1 MTTVQEARHLV
12 NAIRSLSAEA
22 HPQLFDH
29 PRGLTFLFTT
39 EMWERFSFYGMRSL
53 LVLYMTKFLLLEDH
67 SSNVIGLSTLH
78 RALEGVFGPLDVQ
91 PLSSQIWG
99 LYTGL
104 VYFTPIFGGLLADRV
119 LGQRRTVVIGAVL
132 MAFGHFMMAVEQLF
146 LFALLALILGSGC
159 FKPNISTQV
168 GGLYA
173 AGDPRRDRAY
183 SIFYVGIN
191 LGAFLAPLVCGTLGE
206 TVGWHYGFAA
216 AGVGMVIGLCIYLYA
231 LPLLPADEMHK
242 AQRKEFRSSAAKQ
255 LPHPNPPP
263 LAGERREGVERRA
276 VLALLALFVPNTL
289 FWAAYEQMGNTIIL
303 WADDYTDRSIDALH
317 LFGLTAQIPTTWFL
331 AVNPF
336 MIFAFTPFVVALW
349 ARQAARGAEPST
361 ITKMAYGCFGVA
373 IAYLIMVAAALSVS
387 DTAVSSVSANA
398 SWLWLLA
405 YFVVIT
411 IAELYLSP
419 VGLSYV
425 TKVAPARLIS
435 LMMGV
440 WLATSFTGG
449 FLSGY
454 IGSFWSRMAKP
465 EFFLLVAGVAALAG
479 VMIWGCRWVVRE
491 VEKN

>member
-1 MTTVQEARHLV
+1 MDRHLADSV
-12 NAIRSLSAEA
+12 QSSQPVSARGE
-22 HPQLFDH
+22 LFGH

-39 EMWERFSFYGMRSL
+39 EMWERFSYYGMRSL
-53 LVLYMTKFLLLEDH
+53 LVLYMTKFLLLSDH
-67 SSNVIGLSTLH
+67 FGNVIGLASLKH
-78 RALEGVFGPLDVQ
+78 ALEAVFGPLDVQ

-104 VYFTPIFGGLLADRV
+104 VYFTPIFGGLLADRL
-119 LGQRRTVVIGAVL
+119 LGQRRTVIIGAVL
-132 MAFGHFMMAVEQLF
+132 MAFGHFMMASERLF
-146 LFALLALILGSGC
+146 LFALTALILGSGC

-206 TVGWHYGFAA
+206 GVGWHYGFAA

-231 LPLLPADEMHK
+231 LPLLPTDETHK
-242 AQRKEFRSSAAKQ
+242 VQAVQVARK
-255 LPHPNPPP
+255 P
-263 LAGERREGVERRA
+263 LDHDERTA
-276 VLALLALFVPNTL
+276 VFALLALFVPNTL

-303 WADDYTDRSIDALH
+303 WADAYTDRSLDPLH
-317 LFGLTAQIPTTWFL
+317 LFESGAEIPTTWFL

-349 ARQAARGAEPST
+349 ARQAARGAEPPT

-373 IAYLIMVAAALSVS
+373 AANLIMVAAALYALGW
-387 DTAVSSVSANA
+387 TGGGSATGAAGKA
-398 SWLWLLA
+398 SWLWLFA

-411 IAELYLSP
+411 LGELYLSP
-419 VGLSYV
+419 VGLSFV
-425 TKVAPARLIS
+425 TTVAPARLIS

-454 IGSFWSRMAKP
+454 IGSFWSRMGKP
-465 EFFLLVAGVAALAG
+465 EFFLLVAGVAAIAG
-479 VMIWGCRWVVRE
+479 VMIWRLTWVVRGSNE
-491 VEKN
+491 ITG

>member
-1 MTTVQEARHLV
+1 
-12 NAIRSLSAEA
+12 
-22 HPQLFDH
+22 
-29 PRGLTFLFTT
+29 
-39 EMWERFSFYGMRSL
+39 
-53 LVLYMTKFLLLEDH
+53 
-67 SSNVIGLSTLH
+67 
-78 RALEGVFGPLDVQ
+78 
-91 PLSSQIWG
+91 
-99 LYTGL
+99 
-104 VYFTPIFGGLLADRV
+104 V

-168 GGLYA
+168 GSLYA
-173 AGDPRRDRAY
+173 GGDPRRDRAY

-206 TVGWHYGFAA
+206 TAGWHYGFAA
-216 AGVGMVIGLCIYLYA
+216 AGVGRVIGLCIYLYA
-231 LPLLPADEMHK
+231 LPLLPPDELHK
-242 AQRKEFRSSAAKQ
+242 PNLVIARSQRVRPEVAGPMTGSATKQSSSPYRSSGLLRFARNDESHFNAS
-255 LPHPNPPP
+255 
-263 LAGERREGVERRA
+263 ERRA

-303 WADDYTDRSIDALH
+303 WADANTDRSIDLLH

-349 ARQAARGAEPST
+349 ARQAARGTEPPT
-361 ITKMAYGCFGVA
+361 ITKMAYGCFGVCA
-373 IAYLIMVAAALSVS
+373 AYLIMVAAALSVS
-387 DTAVSSVSANA
+387 AGGASGDAGKA
-398 SWLWLLA
+398 SWLWLFA

-411 IAELYLSP
+411 LGELYLSP
-419 VGLSYV
+419 VGLSFV

-449 FLSGY
+449 FLSGF

-479 VMIWGCRWVVRE
+479 VMIWGLRWVVRE
-491 VEKN
+491 VNEN

>member
-1 MTTVQEARHLV
+1 MRKWTVILADSVQSSQPVSARG
-12 NAIRSLSAEA
+12 E
-22 HPQLFDH
+22 LFGH

-39 EMWERFSFYGMRSL
+39 EMWERFSYYGMRSL
-53 LVLYMTKFLLLEDH
+53 LVLYMTKFLLLSDH
-67 SSNVIGLSTLH
+67 SGNVIGLASLKH
-78 RALEGVFGPLDVQ
+78 ALEAVFGPLDVQ

-132 MAFGHFMMAVEQLF
+132 MAFGHFMMASERLF
-146 LFALLALILGSGC
+146 LFALTTLILGSGC

-173 AGDPRRDRAY
+173 PGDPRRDRAY

-206 TVGWHYGFAA
+206 GVGWHWGFAA

-231 LPLLPADEMHK
+231 LPLLPTDQMHK
-242 AQRKEFRSSAAKQ
+242 AKAAHVARK
-255 LPHPNPPP
+255 P
-263 LAGERREGVERRA
+263 LDRDERRA
-276 VLALLALFVPNTL
+276 VFTLLALFVPNTL

-303 WADDYTDRSIDALH
+303 WADAYTDRSLDAH
-317 LFGLTAQIPTTWFL
+317 LFGWSAEIPTTWFL

-349 ARQAARGAEPST
+349 ARQAARGAEPPT
-361 ITKMAYGCFGVA
+361 ITKMAYGCFGVCA
-373 IAYLIMVAAALSVS
+373 AYLIMVAAALYAGAGGGGA
-387 DTAVSSVSANA
+387 TGAAGQA
-398 SWLWLLA
+398 SWLWLFA

-411 IAELYLSP
+411 LGELYLSP
-419 VGLSYV
+419 VGLSFV
-425 TKVAPARLIS
+425 TKVAPVRLIS

-454 IGSFWSRMAKP
+454 IGSFWSRMGKP

-479 VMIWGCRWVVRE
+479 VMIWGCRWVVNE
-491 VEKN
+491 TEFQK

>member
-1 MTTVQEARHLV
+1 LADSVRSSQPVSAR
-12 NAIRSLSAEA
+12 SE
-22 HPQLFDH
+22 LFGH

-39 EMWERFSFYGMRSL
+39 EMWERFSYYGMRSL
-53 LVLYMTKFLLLEDH
+53 LVLYMTKFVLLADR
-67 SSNVIGLSTLH
+67 SGTVIGLDPLK

-173 AGDPRRDRAY
+173 PGDPRRDRAY

-206 TVGWHYGFAA
+206 GIGWHYGFAA

-231 LPLLPADEMHK
+231 LPHLPPDELHR
-242 AQRKEFRSSAAKQ
+242 AQAAHLARK
-255 LPHPNPPP
+255 P
-263 LAGERREGVERRA
+263 LDASERRA

-303 WADDYTDRSIDALH
+303 WADAYTDRGVDALH
-317 LFGLTAQIPTTWFL
+317 LFGVSAQIPTTWFL

-349 ARQAARGAEPST
+349 ARQAARGAEPPT
-361 ITKMAYGCFGVA
+361 ITKMAYGCFGVCA
-373 IAYLIMVAAALSVS
+373 AYLIMVAAALSVS
-387 DTAVSSVSANA
+387 GISGDASGGGGKA
-398 SWLWLLA
+398 SWLWLFA

-411 IAELYLSP
+411 LGELYLSP
-419 VGLSYV
+419 VGLSFV

-454 IGSFWSRMAKP
+454 IGSFWSRMQKP

-479 VMIWGCRWVVRE
+479 VMIGGLRWMVKGPE
-491 VEKN
+491 SQD

>member
-1 MTTVQEARHLV
+1 LGQMRLTDLIQSTAAPPDHPLPARER
-12 NAIRSLSAEA
+12 A
-22 HPQLFDH
+22 QLFGH

-39 EMWERFSFYGMRSL
+39 EMWERFSYYGMRSL

-67 SSNVIGLSTLH
+67 SGNVIGLAGLR

-132 MAFGHFMMAVEQLF
+132 MAIGHFMMASERLF

-173 AGDPRRDRAY
+173 PGDPRRDRAY

-206 TVGWHYGFAA
+206 GVGWHYGFAA

-231 LPLLPADEMHK
+231 LPLLPTDEMHK
-242 AQRKEFRSSAAKQ
+242 VQAAQGGQSARK
-255 LPHPNPPP
+255 P
-263 LAGERREGVERRA
+263 LDASERRA
-276 VLALLALFVPNTL
+276 VLALLVLFVPNTL

-303 WADDYTDRSIDALH
+303 WADAYTDRSLDAH
-317 LFGLTAQIPTTWFL
+317 LFGWSAEIPTTWFL

-349 ARQAARGAEPST
+349 ARQAARGAEPPT
-361 ITKMAYGCFGVA
+361 ITKMAYGCFGVCA
-373 IAYLIMVAAALSVS
+373 AYLIMVAAALSM
-387 DTAVSSVSANA
+387 SSVAGAGGATSAAGKA
-398 SWLWLLA
+398 SWMWLFA

-411 IAELYLSP
+411 LGELYLSP
-419 VGLSYV
+419 VGLSFV

-449 FLSGY
+449 FLSGF
-454 IGSFWSRMAKP
+454 IGSFWSWMAKP
-465 EFFLLVAGVAALAG
+465 EFFLLVAGVAAAAG
-479 VMIWGCRWVVRE
+479 VMILGCRWVVRFQE
-491 VEKN
+491 